1 MIKLSPYQEIFYNE
15 WKIDPQRSD
24 YNIVIDNNL
33 RGPFDPIRLSQALQR
48 LSQDYFLLQS
58 CVIDT
63 ESGDYW
69 ARQPGLSIAFDYMD
83 TPRTEAEL
91 LAYARMP
98 FNLETGPL

>member
-24 YNIVIDNNL
+24 YNIVIENNL

-58 CVIDT
+58 CVIET
-63 ESGDYW
+63 ERGDYW
-69 ARQPGLSIAFDYMD
+69 AR
-83 TPRTEAEL
+83 
-91 LAYARMP
+91 
-98 FNLETGPL
+98 